1 MFSQGRQWLQISC
14 LDAIFR
20 MLREAGVA
28 IPWHALETPDSR
40 RRMRKRNLPPAHT
53 EVPDA
58 HEQRAIFELWLRIA
72 VRIGRYV
79 YENDVRHLPTD
90 DELDGL
96 FDELGLA
103 PWMSSS
109 TEEEVSGMKV
119 MFRRYASADPSAA
132 LSARDAVRRFTIP
145 FFIKGDRHWV
155 SGPRERPGGILF
167 DRHASMLRH
176 LVLDSHDKRRRGW
189 QLTAVQQ
196 LAALV
201 GDMLTQIAHAD
212 PGYRTLP
219 TYALLIAEYNARHPG
234 AEVGCLH
241 K

>member
-1 MFSQGRQWLQISC
+1 MATDILPRRNLPNASGSRCRDS
-14 LDAIFR
+14 
-20 MLREAGVA
+20 VA
-28 IPWHALETPDSR
+28 CLETPDSR

-109 TEEEVSGMKV
+109 TEEEVSGMK
-119 MFRRYASADPSAA
+119 
-132 LSARDAVRRFTIP
+132 
-145 FFIKGDRHWV
+145 
-155 SGPRERPGGILF
+155 
-167 DRHASMLRH
+167 
-176 LVLDSHDKRRRGW
+176 
-189 QLTAVQQ
+189 
-196 LAALV
+196 
-201 GDMLTQIAHAD
+201 
-212 PGYRTLP
+212 
-219 TYALLIAEYNARHPG
+219 
-234 AEVGCLH
+234 
-241 K
+241 